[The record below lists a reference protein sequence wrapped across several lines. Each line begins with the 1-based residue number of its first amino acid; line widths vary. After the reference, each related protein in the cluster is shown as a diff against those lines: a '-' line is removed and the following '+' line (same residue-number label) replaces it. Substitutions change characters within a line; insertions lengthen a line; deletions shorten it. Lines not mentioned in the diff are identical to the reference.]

1 MEPMA
6 LGSPSGSPA
15 TNQYLP
21 SFLLGEQQTP
31 TTPRNNTL
39 SPNKAGARN
48 VSFGFATSPSGMAAN
63 SPQDYNRSVLGQKTL
78 FGGYQQT
85 PPTIQNINNY
95 PGTPIQSHNASMSG
109 PPTQGL
115 FDSLRNE
122 RNQVQTPTR
131 SLQPQNQFGTPV
143 MGQHN
148 ASISSAYNMN
158 QSTHQQQLSNT
169 PAGQFNESYMGN
181 NASFNVSR
189 MGVMSP
195 LVPGTPNANNTGGI
209 NASLMM
215 QCPSQPRYTEF
226 WVTVFGFPSSATSTV
241 LQHFAQCG
249 TIVDKVFPSQNG
261 NWVHLKYSS
270 RLECDK
276 ALNYNEKILNN
287 NIMIGVTQCK
297 DKSIIDK
304 ENLCENNAN
313 SSLTPKVRPLA
324 QTAYKSAQNDT
335 SVVAGVNAPQ
345 KSSGIMNKA
354 MDLFFGW

>member
-15 TNQYLP
+15 TNPYLP

-39 SPNKAGARN
+39 SPNKARN
-48 VSFGFATSPSGMAAN
+48 LSFGFATSPGGMPN
-63 SPQDYNRSVLGQKTL
+63 SPQQDYNRSALGQKTL

-85 PPTIQNINNY
+85 PPVPQNATNF
-95 PGTPIQSHNASMSG
+95 PGTPIQSHNSSISG

-115 FDSLRNE
+115 FDALRNE

-131 SLQPQNQFGTPV
+131 SLQTQSQLGTP
-143 MGQHN
+143 MGHQN
-148 ASISSAYNMN
+148 VSIASTYGLN
-158 QSTHQQQLSNT
+158 QSMQQQMANVT
-169 PAGQFNESYMGN
+169 GQFNDSYN
-181 NASFNVSR
+181 NNSFNVSR
-189 MGVMSP
+189 AGVMSP
-195 LVPGTPNANNTGGI
+195 MLPGTPVNITTGL
-209 NASLMM
+209 NASQML
-215 QCPSQPRYTEF
+215 QCPPPPRYTEF
-226 WVTVFGFPSSATSTV
+226 WITVFGFPSSASAIV

-276 ALNYNEKILNN
+276 ALNYNEKILAN

-297 DKSIIDK
+297 DKTIIDK
-304 ENLCENNAN
+304 ENLCEN
-313 SSLTPKVRPLA
+313 ST
-324 QTAYKSAQNDT
+324 Q
-335 SVVAGVNAPQ
+335 
-345 KSSGIMNKA
+345 
-354 MDLFFGW
+354 

>member
-15 TNQYLP
+15 TNPYLP

-48 VSFGFATSPSGMAAN
+48 LSFGFATSPGPN
-63 SPQDYNRSVLGQKTL
+63 SPQQDYNRSTLGQKTL
-78 FGGYQQT
+78 FGGYQT
-85 PPTIQNINNY
+85 PSVGQNTNF
-95 PGTPIQSHNASMSG
+95 PGTPIQNHNSSISG

-122 RNQVQTPTR
+122 RNQIQTPTR
-131 SLQPQNQFGTPV
+131 TLQTQSQLGTPA
-143 MGQHN
+143 MGHLN
-148 ASISSAYNMN
+148 ASTAASAYGLN
-158 QSTHQQQLSNT
+158 QSIQSQYND
-169 PAGQFNESYMGN
+169 SYN
-181 NASFNVSR
+181 NNSFNLSR
-189 MGVMSP
+189 AGVMSP
-195 LVPGTPNANNTGGI
+195 LLPGTPGNLTGI
-209 NASLMM
+209 NASQMA
-215 QCPSQPRYTEF
+215 CPQPPRYTEF
-226 WVTVFGFPSSATSTV
+226 WITVFGFPSSATAV
-241 LQHFAQCG
+241 ILQHFAQCG

-276 ALNYNEKILNN
+276 ALNYNEKILAN

-297 DKSIIDK
+297 DKTIIDK
-304 ENLCENNAN
+304 ENLCETN
-313 SSLTPKVRPLA
+313 TQPTVQKVRPLA
-324 QTAYKSAQNDT
+324 QTAYKSVQNDT
-335 SVVAGVNAPQ
+335 SVVANSNAPQ

>member
-15 TNQYLP
+15 TNPYLP

-39 SPNKAGARN
+39 SPNKAGTRN
-48 VSFGFATSPSGMAAN
+48 LSFGFATSPCAPN
-63 SPQDYNRSVLGQKTL
+63 SPQDYNRSALGQKTL

-85 PPTIQNINNY
+85 PPIQQNAANF
-95 PGTPIQSHNASMSG
+95 PGTPLQTHNTSVSG

-122 RNQVQTPTR
+122 RNQVQTPM
-131 SLQPQNQFGTPV
+131 GTPTL
-143 MGQHN
+143 GQHHM
-148 ASISSAYNMN
+148 SMN
-158 QSTHQQQLSNT
+158 QSIHQQMANVT
-169 PAGQFNESYMGN
+169 GQFNDSYN
-181 NASFNVSR
+181 NTSFNTSR
-189 MGVMSP
+189 AGVMSP
-195 LVPGTPNANNTGGI
+195 LMPGTPI
-209 NASLMM
+209 NASQML
-215 QCPSQPRYTEF
+215 QCPPQPRYTEF
-226 WVTVFGFPSSATSTV
+226 WVTVFGFPSSATAII

-249 TIVDKVFPSQNG
+249 TIVDKVSQNG

-276 ALNYNEKILNN
+276 ALNYNEKILAN

-304 ENLCENNAN
+304 ENLCENNTQQAV
-313 SSLTPKVRPLA
+313 KVRPLA

-335 SVVAGVNAPQ
+335 SVSSNSNAPQ

>member
-15 TNQYLP
+15 TNPYLP

-31 TTPRNNTL
+31 STPRNNTL
-39 SPNKAGARN
+39 SPNKAGNRN
-48 VSFGFATSPSGMAAN
+48 LSFGFATSPGASN
-63 SPQDYNRSVLGQKTL
+63 SPQQDYNRSGLGQKTL

-85 PPTIQNINNY
+85 PPIQQNSNF
-95 PGTPIQSHNASMSG
+95 PGTPMQSHNTSISG

-131 SLQPQNQFGTPV
+131 SLQPQSQLGTPII
-143 MGQHN
+143 GNHN
-148 ASISSAYNMN
+148 ASIASTYALN
-158 QSTHQQQLSNT
+158 QSIQQQMANVT
-169 PAGQFNESYMGN
+169 GQFNDSYN
-181 NASFNVSR
+181 NASFNTSR
-189 MGVMSP
+189 AGIMSP
-195 LVPGTPNANNTGGI
+195 MLPGAPVNN
-209 NASLMM
+209 SQLL
-215 QCPSQPRYTEF
+215 QCPPQPRYTEF
-226 WVTVFGFPSSATSTV
+226 WITVFGFPSSATAVV

-276 ALNYNEKILNN
+276 ALNYNEKILSN

-297 DKSIIDK
+297 DKAIIDK
-304 ENLCENNAN
+304 ENICENNGQQN
-313 SSLTPKVRPLA
+313 VKIRPLA

-335 SVVAGVNAPQ
+335 SVVSNPNAPQ

>member
-15 TNQYLP
+15 TNPYLP

-48 VSFGFATSPSGMAAN
+48 LSFGFATSPGAN
-63 SPQDYNRSVLGQKTL
+63 SPQQDYNRSTLGQKTL
-78 FGGYQQT
+78 FGGYQT
-85 PPTIQNINNY
+85 PSVGQNANF
-95 PGTPIQSHNASMSG
+95 PGTPIQNHNSSISG

-115 FDSLRNE
+115 FDSLRSE
-122 RNQVQTPTR
+122 RNQIQTPTR
-131 SLQPQNQFGTPV
+131 NLPTQSQLGTPV
-143 MGQHN
+143 MGHPN
-148 ASISSAYNMN
+148 TSIAAYGLN
-158 QSTHQQQLSNT
+158 QSIQSQY
-169 PAGQFNESYMGN
+169 NESYN
-181 NASFNVSR
+181 NNSFNMSR
-189 MGVMSP
+189 PGVMSP
-195 LVPGTPNANNTGGI
+195 MLPGTPGNITTGI
-209 NASLMM
+209 NSSQM
-215 QCPSQPRYTEF
+215 QCPQPPRYTEF
-226 WVTVFGFPSSATSTV
+226 WITVFGFPSSATPV
-241 LQHFAQCG
+241 ILQHFAQCG

-276 ALNYNEKILNN
+276 ALNYNEKILAN

-297 DKSIIDK
+297 DKAIIDK
-304 ENLCENNAN
+304 ENLCEAN
-313 SSLTPKVRPLA
+313 TQPTVQKVRPLA
-324 QTAYKSAQNDT
+324 QTAYKSAQTDT
-335 SVVAGVNAPQ
+335 SVVANSNAPQ

>member
-48 VSFGFATSPSGMAAN
+48 VSFGFATSPSGMGAN

-115 FDSLRNE
+115 FDSLRND

-131 SLQPQNQFGTPV
+131 SLQPQNQFGTPI
-143 MGQHN
+143 MGQQN

-158 QSTHQQQLSNT
+158 QSTHQNT

-181 NASFNVSR
+181 NSSFNISR

-195 LVPGTPNANNTGGI
+195 LVPGTGNVNNTGGI
-209 NASLMM
+209 NNASLMM
-215 QCPSQPRYTEF
+215 QCPPQPRYTEF
-226 WVTVFGFPSSATSTV
+226 WVTVFGFPSTATSTV
-241 LQHFAQCG
+241 MQHFAQCG

-261 NWVHLKYSS
+261 NWVHIKYSS

-276 ALNYNEKILNN
+276 ALNYNEKILSN

-297 DKSIIDK
+297 DKNIIDK
-304 ENLCENNAN
+304 ENLCENNTN
-313 SSLTPKVRPLA
+313 SLTPKVRPLA